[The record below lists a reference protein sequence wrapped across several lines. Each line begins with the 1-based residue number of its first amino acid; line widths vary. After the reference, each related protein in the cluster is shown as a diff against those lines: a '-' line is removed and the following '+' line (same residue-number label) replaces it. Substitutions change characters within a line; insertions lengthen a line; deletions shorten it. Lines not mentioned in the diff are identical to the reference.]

1 MQVIS
6 QKQIYSRF
14 FVKRIVI
21 ITCLITLV
29 CVSCKSKSQI
39 QASNS
44 AEKST
49 NTELNLN
56 TLTLQD
62 SLINYGK
69 NYLRVPYRY
78 GGTTARGF
86 DCSGFTSHV
95 YKNFGYNLQRS
106 SRDQA
111 LQFPAVQKR
120 DLQTGDL
127 VFFEGRRK
135 NKEVGHVGIV
145 TSTKP
150 NGEFDFIH
158 ASVQQ
163 GVTVSSSTEAYYA
176 SRYLKAGRV
185 LDNSR
190 NINFTRNANYPL
202 LSDSKPT
209 NSTVSNSSA
218 QPQKN
223 IVDAVYHTVRKGD
236 NLALIAQKYDVP
248 ISTIQHLN
256 DLSSKKIKRGQ
267 KLLIT
272 EAVYVPSMPV
282 VDVPKVDY
290 EKSSSQREDKVIALQ
305 PQKKTEI
312 ILPVATRTPTPTPTP
327 TPQPIEVK
335 TPVPSQKLE
344 PMETHETVV
353 VETKL
358 PENPIQTA
366 TSSVAPAR
374 HKVVAGESLFS
385 IARRYN
391 MTVDELKAMNNLSSN
406 NINAGQMLKVGSSDE
421 VAVKE
426 VVKETDVAKSVVH
439 TVKKGDTL
447 YSLARQYGCSV
458 NDIRKWNPAMSDAIK
473 IGERI
478 KINR

>member
-6 QKQIYSRF
+6 QKLIYSTV

-39 QASNS
+39 QASLS
-44 AEKST
+44 AEKSI
-49 NTELNLN
+49 TELKLS
-56 TLTLQD
+56 TQTLQD
-62 SLINYGK
+62 SLINFGK

-95 YKNFGYNLQRS
+95 YKNFGYDLQRS

-111 LQFPAVQKR
+111 AQFPSVQIR

-135 NKEVGHVGIV
+135 NNEVGHVGIV

-158 ASVQQ
+158 ASVQH

-185 LDNSR
+185 LDHSR
-190 NINFTRNANYPL
+190 NVNFTRSANYPS
-202 LSDSKPT
+202 LSDSKPAHSSVY
-209 NSTVSNSSA
+209 NYSA

-223 IVDAVYHTVRKGD
+223 IVDAVYHTVKKGE
-236 NLALIAQKYDVP
+236 NLALISQKYDVP

-272 EAVYVPSMPV
+272 EAVYAPSMPV

-290 EKSSSQREDKVIALQ
+290 EQTTWQSEDKVIALQ

-312 ILPVATRTPTPTPTP
+312 ILPVTTTI
-327 TPQPIEVK
+327 PQPVEVNN
-335 TPVPSQKLE
+335 PVPSQKTE
-344 PMETHETVV
+344 PIEAHETKVI
-353 VETKL
+353 ETKQ
-358 PENPIQTA
+358 P
-366 TSSVAPAR
+366 VAASAAAR
-374 HKVVAGESLFS
+374 HKVTAGESLFS
-385 IARRYN
+385 IAKRYN
-391 MTVDELKAMNNLSSN
+391 LTVDELKSMNNLLSN
-406 NINAGQMLKVGSSDE
+406 TINAGQMLKVGAVNE
-421 VAVKE
+421 VAVQE
-426 VVKETDVAKSVVH
+426 AVKETAVAKSVVH

-447 YSLARQYGCSV
+447 YSLARQYDCSV
-458 NDIRKWNPAMSDAIK
+458 SDIRKWNPKMSDAIK

-478 KINR
+478 MISAP